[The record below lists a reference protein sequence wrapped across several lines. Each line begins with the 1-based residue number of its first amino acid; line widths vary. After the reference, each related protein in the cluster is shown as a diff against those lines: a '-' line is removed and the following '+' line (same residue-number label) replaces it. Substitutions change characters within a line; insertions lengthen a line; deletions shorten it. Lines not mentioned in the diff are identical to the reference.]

1 MNVFFVFFLSGFFLV
16 LFWVVV
22 FFVSLARMPLACWA
36 AMSLCD

>member
-1 MNVFFVFFLSGFFLV
+1 MNVFFGVFLSGFLV

-22 FFVSLARMPLACWA
+22 FFVSPARMPLACWA